1 MSYNDENKTM
11 FAAQH
16 LLVAID
22 PNEDYGHLLT
32 KTAALAKATNSR
44 VTLFSR
50 VFHSG
55 LTTRLLGDETANRAK
70 DFAIEQAQAYLE
82 KLAETLREQGIKTA
96 THVAWDKHL
105 VSALEHYRHDDSF
118 DVLLKATHYQNVIQ
132 RTFLS
137 HTDWELIRHMPV
149 PLLLTK
155 AEDWDG
161 EPAIAVCVDPV
172 DDEDPKISGRDDEI
186 ITKAKA
192 FVKHVGGN
200 IAVIHAFDPGP
211 IMVHAEQ
218 PAMDHTA
225 VLEEV
230 RQAHEQRME
239 ELCDRHDI
247 DDIILEMGPPAQVIP
262 EAVYTNDY
270 QIVML
275 GAHSR
280 NGFERMLI
288 GHTAERILDR
298 ITADILVIPDR
309 N

>member
-1 MSYNDENKTM
+1 M
-11 FAAQH
+11 FATQH

-22 PNEDYGHLLT
+22 PNEDYGHLLK
-32 KTAALAKATNSR
+32 KTASLALATNSR
-44 VTLFSR
+44 VTLLAR

-55 LTTRLLGDETANRAK
+55 LTTRLLGEETAARAK
-70 DFAIEQAQAYLE
+70 EFAIEQTQAYLD
-82 KLAETLREQGIKTA
+82 KLAEGLRNQDISVT

-105 VSALEHYRHDDSF
+105 VTAIELYRHDDNF
-118 DVLLKATHYQNVIQ
+118 DILLKATHYQNVIQ

-149 PLLLTK
+149 PILLTK
-155 AEDWDG
+155 AEAWHKN
-161 EPAIAVCVDPV
+161 PTVAVCVDPV
-172 DDEDPKISGRDDEI
+172 DDEDPKISGRDDI
-186 ITKAKA
+186 IINCAKK
-192 FVKHVGGN
+192 FVDRVGGRL
-200 IAVIHAFDPGP
+200 AVIHAFDPGP

-230 RQAHEQRME
+230 RLAHEHRMQD
-239 ELCDRHDI
+239 LCTRHGI
-247 DDIILEMGPPAQVIP
+247 DDCILEMGAPAQVIP
-262 EAVYTNDY
+262 EAVYTNDH

-309 N
+309 A

>member
-1 MSYNDENKTM
+1 M

-32 KTAALAKATNSR
+32 KTAALALATNSR
-44 VTLFSR
+44 VTLLSR

-55 LTTRLLGDETANRAK
+55 LTTRLLGEETAARAK
-70 DFAIEQAQAYLE
+70 EFAIEQAQAYLD
-82 KLAETLREQGIKTA
+82 KLADTLREQDIKVD
-96 THVAWDKHL
+96 THVSWDKHL
-105 VSALEHYRHDDSF
+105 VSAIEMYRHDDSF
-118 DVLLKATHYQNVIQ
+118 DILLKATHYQNVIQ

-149 PLLLTK
+149 PILLTK
-155 AEDWDG
+155 AEDWDL
-161 EPAIAVCVDPV
+161 EPTVAVCVDPV
-172 DDEDPKISGRDDEI
+172 DDEDPKISGRDDKI
-186 ITKAKA
+186 INKAKA
-192 FVKHVGGN
+192 FVNHVGGD

-230 RQAHEQRME
+230 RHAHELRMK
-239 ELCDRHDI
+239 ELCTRHKLDNC
-247 DDIILEMGPPAQVIP
+247 ILEMGPPAQVIP

-309 N
+309 D